1 MTDVFSKIS
10 DTEIKVVKTE
20 TKEVE
25 HTYNY
30 DFLLK
35 QKATIEAQKAREMA
49 QRDLELAEVNALI
62 AECIKLG
69 ITKKVEPI
77 EVVVKEVVK

>member
-1 MTDVFSKIS
+1 MTDIFSKIS

-30 DFLLK
+30 DYLIK
-35 QKATIEAQKAREMA
+35 QKATIEAQKAREIA
-49 QRDLELAEVNALI
+49 QRDAELKIVNDLLAEC
-62 AECIKLG
+62 EKLG
-69 ITKKVEPI
+69 IKEKPEPI
-77 EVVVKEVVK
+77 IEPIK

>member
-1 MTDVFSKIS
+1 MTDEYTKIS
-10 DTEIKVVKTE
+10 DSEIKVVKTE

-30 DFLLK
+30 DFLIK

-49 QRDLELAEVNALI
+49 QRDLEIAEVNALL
-62 AECIKLG
+62 AECVKLG
-69 ITKKVEPI
+69 ITAEPEPI
-77 EVVVKEVVK
+77 EEPIK